1 MIELFGNISGLQLNN
16 SKTEALWTGAN
27 DESDLKLRPEK
38 NLKWSGI
45 KIKALG
51 VWLSADPDLT
61 GVLKLQR
68 QVEKEKGNLRL
79 LEAA

>member
-1 MIELFGNISGLQLNN
+1 MMKAILNFVLKRTLNGL
-16 SKTEALWTGAN
+16 E
-27 DESDLKLRPEK
+27 
-38 NLKWSGI
+38 

>member
-16 SKTEALWTGAN
+16 RKTEALRTGAN

-38 NLKWSGI
+38 NLKWSGK

>member
-1 MIELFGNISGLQLNN
+1 MVWE
-16 SKTEALWTGAN
+16 
-27 DESDLKLRPEK
+27 
-38 NLKWSGI
+38 

-79 LEAA
+79 LEAAWDLVC